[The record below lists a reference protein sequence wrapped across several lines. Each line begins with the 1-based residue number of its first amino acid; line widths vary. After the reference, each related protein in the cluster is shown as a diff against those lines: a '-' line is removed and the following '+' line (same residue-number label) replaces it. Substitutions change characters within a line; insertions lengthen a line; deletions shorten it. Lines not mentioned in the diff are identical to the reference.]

1 MTDSPRHPAGHP
13 VGEPAGVPVTKSV
26 TSPLGRPAGRPVAE
40 TAEGAAPLA
49 TPESDELQPLALSSA
64 TVTLWGT
71 IGWLVALGII
81 LAVPPLHQGDRHW
94 WPWTCV
100 AAIVLGLVGYSYVR
114 RGRGNATGAE

>member
-13 VGEPAGVPVTKSV
+13 VGEPSGVPVAE
-26 TSPLGRPAGRPVAE
+26 PARVVAE
-40 TAEGAAPLA
+40 P
-49 TPESDELQPLALSSA
+49 DELQPLALSSA

-71 IGWLVALGII
+71 IGWFVALGII
-81 LAVPPLHQGDRHW
+81 LAVPSLHQGDRHW

-100 AAIVLGLVGYSYVR
+100 AAIVLGLLGFSYVR